1 MNNLNEISIKN
12 NKIKLLLKLCHTNI
26 KQEIYEYSEITDLIS
41 YLLNKNQL
49 CYQLDL
55 INELLDNFLIKIKPH
70 FKN

>member
-1 MNNLNEISIKN
+1 MNNINEIGIKN

-26 KQEIYEYSEITDLIS
+26 KQEIYEYSEITNLIS
-41 YLLNKNQL
+41 YLLNRNQL
-49 CYQLDL
+49 CYKLDL